1 MTERTGNEERECV
14 MGRST
19 SYEITPPEPRRTLFI
34 TFELKIMKM
43 TYCHFKD
50 EMFTVQ
56 QCSHKLSLSL
66 NSNTLTI

>member
-1 MTERTGNEERECV
+1 

-19 SYEITPPEPRRTLFI
+19 SYEITQPEPHRTLFI
-34 TFELKIMKM
+34 TFELKIMKR

-56 QCSHKLSLSL
+56 QCSHKLTLSLSL
-66 NSNTLTI
+66 SQ